1 MAISPIF
8 DKKNILVFGGA
19 GFIGSHLCDELIKDH
34 KVICVDNFITGKE
47 KNIEH
52 LLANPD
58 FEFIKHDITKTLDLE
73 KLPELKKFKV
83 EYQGVQEIYYLASP
97 TSPKFYNLYSIET
110 LLANSLGVKNA
121 LDLAA
126 KYNAKFLFTSSSAI
140 YGEPN
145 EEKTVFREDYYGYF
159 NPVGPR
165 SCYAEAKRFGEALTI
180 NYRNK
185 FNLDCKIV
193 RIFNTYGP
201 RLQLDDG
208 RLIPEMTRQALNN
221 EDIIIY
227 GDEGSFG
234 SYCYI
239 SDLVKGILKMMGSTE
254 SGPINLGSEWENN
267 LADLGQKI
275 IALTNSQSKI
285 VYQNLPPTLTRQGIA
300 DISIAK
306 EKLGW
311 FPVVL
316 IDEGLRETVEYLK
329 ASKDLLEAEQLLK

>member
-19 GFIGSHLCDELIKDH
+19 GFIGSHLCDELIQEN

-47 KNIEH
+47 RNIEH
-52 LLANPD
+52 LLVNPD
-58 FEFIKHDITKTLDLE
+58 FEFVKHDTTQSLDLE

-97 TSPKFYNLYSIET
+97 SSPKAYNLYPIET
-110 LLANSLGVKNA
+110 LLANSSGVKNA
-121 LDLAA
+121 LDLAV
-126 KYNAKFLFTSSSAI
+126 KYNAKFLFASSSAI

-145 EEKTVFREDYYGYF
+145 EEKTLFREDYYGYF

-165 SCYAEAKRFGEALTI
+165 SCYAEAKRFGESLTM

-185 FNLDCKIV
+185 FNLDTKIV

-208 RLIPEMTRQALNN
+208 RMIPEMTRQALNN
-221 EDIIIY
+221 EEIVIY
-227 GDEGSFG
+227 GNEGSFG

-239 SDLVKGILKMMGSTE
+239 ADLIKALTKMMSSAE

-267 LADLGQKI
+267 LTDIAKI
-275 IALTNSQSKI
+275 IISLTGSQSKI
-285 VYQNLPPTLTRQGIA
+285 VYQSLSPLLARQGIA
-300 DISIAK
+300 DISMAK

-316 IDEGLRETVEYLK
+316 ITDGLKETVEYLK